1 MQEALHLQRLPGG
14 PDSDARRLYV
24 GNLLIDP
31 FLAWAAAR
39 GVAPDQLATY
49 RQAAQL
55 VLAEAAGS
63 RVWPRHVDQAVRKQ
77 EAAGADVQTLA
88 TLHKVGD
95 ALLQYQTETAPAPPV
110 APPRAPAAQPAI
122 VRANAH
128 VMPAPPVVQAEP
140 GFAPPVADINAPTGT
155 GDYTE
160 AARALGHYVT
170 ALLVFIGGAVVFFI
184 AVFGMAISRIDATA
198 GRVDPTFV
206 GSAAIFMMI
215 FQLGIIAWQSW
226 ALFSYARHAPGI
238 TDSAGSAKTAAVL
251 NIVTGAISVLSNL
264 TGSSTGGARGGM
276 TLLGFLNLILGLI
289 SVLLVVSI
297 CRKIGSAF
305 NDSRLAAR
313 AGTTNTLIGL
323 SIGGFFLLL
332 LMGFMGAGM
341 LAVLIFLAVIGVM
354 IAAFVLYIIIL
365 YGAKRVL
372 TYAPRA

>member
-1 MQEALHLQRLPGG
+1 MQEALHLQRLPGE
-14 PDSDARRLYV
+14 PDSDARRLHV
-24 GNLLIDP
+24 GNLLVDQ
-31 FLAWAAAR
+31 FLAWVAAR
-39 GVAPDQLATY
+39 GVAPDQLGAY

-95 ALLQYQTETAPAPPV
+95 ALLQYQTETAPAPPP
-110 APPRAPAAQPAI
+110 AGPPPAV
-122 VRANAH
+122 VRANAPM
-128 VMPAPPVVQAEP
+128 MPAVPAVQAEP
-140 GFAPPVADINAPTGT
+140 GFAPPVADINVPTGGIAGT
-155 GDYTE
+155 GDYVE

-170 ALLVFIGGAVVFFI
+170 ALLVFIGGVVVIFVV
-184 AVFGMAISRIDATA
+184 AMGLALSRMDATVVVGMAVIITL
-198 GRVDPTFV
+198 
-206 GSAAIFMMI
+206 
-215 FQLGIIAWQSW
+215 FQLGVIAWQSW

-251 NIVTGAISVLSNL
+251 NIVTGAISLLGNL
-264 TGSSTGGARGGM
+264 TGSPTSGARGGV

-289 SVLLVVSI
+289 SILLVVSI

-323 SIGGFFLLL
+323 CIGGFFLFF
-332 LMGFMGAGM
+332 LMGVMGAGP
-341 LAVLIFLAVIGVM
+341 LAVLIGLAVIGLM
-354 IAAFVLYIIIL
+354 IGAFVLYIIIL
-365 YGAKRVL
+365 YAAKRVL
-372 TYAPRA
+372 TYAPKP